1 MRIQKVLPDVIS
13 APQKGFLKG
22 RYIEENTRLVCD
34 IINYLKGIKKE
45 GLILLIDFQKAF
57 DSLEWKYISEVLLAY
72 NFGKCYRK
80 WFKILYN
87 KSCSSVINNGYL
99 SESFPLERVCRQGD
113 PLSPYIFILAIE
125 PLAMMI
131 KNNKQIEGIEVQNHT
146 FKIGLYADDI
156 FLLLKNSE
164 SSVRESIH
172 VFRNFEI
179 CSGLK
184 MNLEKTHVARIGHL
198 GVRNRALCNDL
209 NLIWVKDFRLLG
221 IVFDND
227 VDKMLEKNFSNRL
240 QGIEKLFNLYQKQHF
255 SIIGKITMIVS
266 LAILKLV
273 YPLSVLPKPPHKV
286 LYQLENMFRKFIWQ
300 SSRSQIAVT
309 ELQKDISEGGLRL
322 TNLGFLNKAI
332 KLSWIKRTLCKNN
345 DFKYILM
352 NLTGL
357 EVKNLWELDC
367 DSLHHISLNLQNNFW
382 SEVIFS
388 WKNYKELFMNKIDP
402 RTYSLWV
409 YLF

>member
-1 MRIQKVLPDVIS
+1 MKNGKTPGSDGYPAEFYKFFWTDIGSYVLNSLNEAFQKGELSVTQRLGILTCLPKDNKPQEFLKNLRPITLLNVDYKLLSGVLAMRIQKVLPDVIS

-22 RYIEENTRLVCD
+22 RYIGENTRLVCD

-57 DSLEWKYISEVLLAY
+57 DSLEWKYINEVLLSY

-99 SESFPLERVCRQGD
+99 SESFPLERGCRQGD

-125 PLAMMI
+125 PFAMMI

-156 FLLLKNSE
+156 FVLLKNSE

-209 NLIWVKDFRLLG
+209 NLIWVKDFKLLG

-240 QGIEKLFNLYQKQHF
+240 QGIEKLFNLYQNQHL
-255 SIIGKITMIVS
+255 SII
-266 LAILKLV
+266 
-273 YPLSVLPKPPHKV
+273 
-286 LYQLENMFRKFIWQ
+286 
-300 SSRSQIAVT
+300 
-309 ELQKDISEGGLRL
+309 
-322 TNLGFLNKAI
+322 
-332 KLSWIKRTLCKNN
+332 
-345 DFKYILM
+345 
-352 NLTGL
+352 
-357 EVKNLWELDC
+357 
-367 DSLHHISLNLQNNFW
+367 
-382 SEVIFS
+382 
-388 WKNYKELFMNKIDP
+388 
-402 RTYSLWV
+402 
-409 YLF
+409 